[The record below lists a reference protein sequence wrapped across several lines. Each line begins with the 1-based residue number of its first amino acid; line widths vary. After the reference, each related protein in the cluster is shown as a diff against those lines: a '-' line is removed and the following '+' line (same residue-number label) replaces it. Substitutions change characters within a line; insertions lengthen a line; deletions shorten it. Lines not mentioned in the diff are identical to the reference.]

1 MPQYIGQAIR
11 RREDV
16 PLLTGRGRFVADGQ
30 RPGLVHLAF
39 RRALVPGGE
48 SLHVDVEAA
57 RAMPGVLGAWT
68 EADLPLADPFMPHE
82 GPEPPERRPILA
94 SAGVRFE
101 GDAVAVVAAE
111 SEYQAADAAE
121 AITVDLDEAAP
132 KRPDLGSTHGFGDVE
147 AAFKDAPVQ
156 VHGRVAMARISGGA
170 IEPRACLAEWFRDEE
185 RLEIRA
191 TVGWV
196 HGLRAA
202 VARCLGLKPEQVTA
216 LTENVGGTYGAKNHP
231 YPEYIVAAALARQLG
246 RPVRWVAARTED
258 SLTTAQAHGAVL
270 DLEVA
275 AEADGRLRGIRGH
288 IDWPIGAYA
297 TRGAMMGQG
306 YASHMVSAYRLPA
319 LEVSVRGTLSSGPSA
334 SFIRGGGRPVGN
346 YGTERMMDRL
356 ARRLGLDPVELR
368 RRNLVPADSMPH
380 DTGFAGQVYDGGDY
394 ERLLRLATERAG
406 HKEIRERQRAGE
418 PIGLGVAMCVE
429 STGGFAI
436 PEPSRV
442 VVHADGR
449 ADVFVG
455 STPSGQG
462 HETFLAQ
469 VVADRLGWPLDRV
482 AVHAGD
488 SRNVPF
494 AGVTAG
500 SRSAVEVGNSVAL
513 SAVSARR
520 QLLDR
525 ASAALEAAP
534 EDIDVGIS
542 GAAVRGTPSRGVPL
556 ETLVAEGLVAS
567 ESWTSKGAAW
577 ASSCHVAVVRLDLD
591 TGGVAMQRYVIAHD
605 SGRPI
610 NPLLLDGQLHG
621 GYAHGLG
628 YGLFEECVYSD
639 DGRFVGPSFL
649 DYTIASP
656 PELAI
661 EPELIHTETPTIQ
674 NPEGVRG
681 VGEAGT
687 IAVPAAIAN
696 AVEDALHAA
705 GRPVEV
711 ETVPVTPQRVWE
723 LLSNGSKKEGQARNS
738 DT

>member
-1 MPQYIGQAIR
+1 MPGYIGQSLR
-11 RREDV
+11 RREDL

-30 RPGLVHLAF
+30 RPGLVHLVF
-39 RRALVPGGE
+39 RRALVPNGQN
-48 SLHVDVEAA
+48 LRVDVEGA
-57 RAMPGVLGAWT
+57 RSMPGVVGAWV
-68 EADLPLADPFMPHE
+68 ASDLALADAFMPHM
-82 GPEPPERRPILA
+82 GPEPPERRPVLA
-94 SAGVRFE
+94 SGRVRFE

-121 AITVDLDEAAP
+121 AILVDVDDLALE
-132 KRPDLGSTHGFGDVE
+132 RPDVSARHEFGDVE
-147 AAFKDAPVQ
+147 AAFKDAPVT
-156 VHGRVAMARISGGA
+156 VHGRVTMAQISGGA
-170 IEPRACLAEWFRDEE
+170 IEPRACLAEWFPEEE

-202 VARCLGLKPEQVTA
+202 VAGGLGLKPEQVTA
-216 LTENVGGTYGAKNHP
+216 LTEDVGGTYGAKNHP

-275 AEADGRLRGIRGH
+275 ADADGRLRGIRGE
-288 IDWPIGAYA
+288 IDWPVGAYV
-297 TRGAMMGQG
+297 TMGAMMGQG

-319 LEVSVRGTLSSGPSA
+319 LQVSVRGRVSTGPPA

-368 RRNLVPADSMPH
+368 RRNLIPTEAMPYE
-380 DTGFAGQVYDGGDY
+380 TGFQGQVYDGGDY
-394 ERLLRLATERAG
+394 DRLLRLATERAG

-418 PIGLGVAMCVE
+418 AVGLGVAMCVE
-429 STGGFAI
+429 STGGFPM

-442 VVHADGR
+442 VVHGDGR
-449 ADVFVG
+449 AEVFVG

-469 VVADRLGWPLDRV
+469 VAADRLGWPLEQV
-482 AVHAGD
+482 AIHAGD

-500 SRSAVEVGNSVAL
+500 SRSALEVGNSVAL
-513 SAVSARR
+513 SAASARR
-520 QLLDR
+520 QLLER

-534 EDIDVGIS
+534 EDIEVGVS
-542 GAAVRGTPSRGVPL
+542 GAVVRGTPSRGVPL
-556 ETLVAEGLVAS
+556 ETLVGEGLMAF
-567 ESWTSKGAAW
+567 ESWTSKGSAW
-577 ASSCHVAVVRLDLD
+577 ASSCHVAVVRLDLE
-591 TGGVAMQRYVIAHD
+591 TGGVAMERYVIAHD
-605 SGRPI
+605 SGQPI

-628 YGLFEECVYSD
+628 YALFEECIYSD

-649 DYTIASP
+649 DYTIASA
-656 PELAI
+656 PEVAA
-661 EPELIHTETPTIQ
+661 EPELIHTQTPTGQ

-681 VGEAGT
+681 AGEAGT

-711 ETVPVTPQRVWE
+711 EMVPVTPLRLWE
-723 LLSNGSKKEGQARNS
+723 LLSSGS
-738 DT
+738 